1 MQVTL
6 VADEP
11 SKCSDFY
18 CNLLGLFD
26 EIATTPYSG
35 DVIEVRLRLRESE
48 HCGMLISPGTPQ
60 PIASALRE
68 LPVLSLNIQNWAAL
82 YERLRGKVQIGEVQ
96 ELPYGI
102 QAHLVDPGGNHI
114 VLFEKW

>member
-6 VADEP
+6 IADDP

-26 EIATTPYSG
+26 EVARTPYSG
-35 DVIEVRLRLRESE
+35 GVAEVRLRLRTSPQ
-48 HCGMLISPGTPQ
+48 CGLLISPGMPQ
-60 PIASALRE
+60 PVASELRE
-68 LPVLSLNIQNWAAL
+68 LPVLSLIIQNWPAL
-82 YERLRGKVQIGEVQ
+82 RKRLRDKVEIGDVH

-102 QAHLVDPGGNHI
+102 QAHVVDPGGNHI